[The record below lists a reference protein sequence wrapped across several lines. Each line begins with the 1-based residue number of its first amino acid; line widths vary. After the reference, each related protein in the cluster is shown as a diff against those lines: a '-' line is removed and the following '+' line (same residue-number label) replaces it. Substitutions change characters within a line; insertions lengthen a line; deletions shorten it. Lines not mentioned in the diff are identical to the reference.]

1 MAVPRRTPRAAEP
14 LEPRTLFAVAPAP
27 SPALDHDPSVRVVID
42 YSLDDNHFFD
52 TQQKKDLLQ
61 QAADSV
67 VKWFKDELLAINAG
81 GGDTWEAV
89 FDHPATGDRQVERN

>member
-1 MAVPRRTPRAAEP
+1 MVVRRRPSRSPEP
-14 LEPRTLFAVAPAP
+14 LEPRTLFAAAAAPAA
-27 SPALDHDPSVRVVID
+27 SPALDAQPSVHVLID

-67 VKWFKDELLAINAG
+67 VQWFKDDLLSIVPS
-81 GGDTWEAV
+81 GGDSWDAV
-89 FDHPATGDRQVERN
+89 LEDPETGQE